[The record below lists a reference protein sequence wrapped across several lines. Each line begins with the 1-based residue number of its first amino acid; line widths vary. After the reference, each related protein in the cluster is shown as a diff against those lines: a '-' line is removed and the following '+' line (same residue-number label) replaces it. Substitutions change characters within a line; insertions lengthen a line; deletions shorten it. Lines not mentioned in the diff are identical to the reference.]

1 MTDFRLRD
9 PHTAGMVIHIPDASD
24 RDGDG
29 RDPTAGVR
37 VDRDPKP
44 RADCLPQLNPVTQDD
59 ANPLPIANRQS
70 LAVC

>member
-29 RDPTAGVR
+29 RDPG
-37 VDRDPKP
+37 
-44 RADCLPQLNPVTQDD
+44 DCPPQLNPVTQDD
-59 ANPLPIANRQS
+59 ANPFPIIIAN
-70 LAVC
+70 L